1 MSVLRSLPLIA
12 ALALAGCASSS
23 QVAPEAARA
32 EIRVARSALS
42 QAEQA
47 DAQTHAPLALR
58 TARQK
63 LDDAERALSVG
74 DTDTADRLAE
84 QASLD
89 AEVAEARARAVVA
102 ELAVAEVRAAIDAL
116 RQEIERNRRAN

>member
-1 MSVLRSLPLIA
+1 MLRPFLLLA
-12 ALALAGCASSS
+12 ALLLAGCGSSS
-23 QVAPEAARA
+23 RVAPDAARA
-32 EIRVARSALS
+32 EIRSARNALS

-47 DAQTHAPLALR
+47 DAATHAAIALR

-63 LDDAERALSVG
+63 IDQAEAALATG

-84 QASLD
+84 QAALD
-89 AEVAEARARAVVA
+89 AEVAESRARAVVS